1 MYTIHIMNLKINISP
16 LNCLAKDKIKIAHSN
31 FVGHKAHTNF
41 AINKIKT
48 TYTSLMMQGL

>member
-1 MYTIHIMNLKINISP
+1 MNLKINISP